1 MALFALL
8 GSSLHPIAAA
18 APMALPPRAQAGS
31 NADPWVQAAHQGVKA
46 YSRAADAYTADLM
59 SVALW
64 ALVIAAGVV
73 LLEWLIWRYRS
84 RR

>member
-8 GSSLHPIAAA
+8 GTSLHPIAAGA
-18 APMALPPRAQAGS
+18 GVALPHPIQGS
-31 NADPWVQAAHQGVKA
+31 GEVDPLMQAAHRAVKA
-46 YSRAADAYTADLM
+46 YSRASDAYTADLL

-73 LLEWLIWRYRS
+73 LLEWLAWRYRS

>member
-18 APMALPPRAQAGS
+18 AAVAMPHKAQDDS
-31 NADPWVQAAHQGVKA
+31 VDPLVRAAHHGLKA

-64 ALVIAAGVV
+64 ALVIAGAIV
-73 LLEWLIWRYRS
+73 LLEWLAWRYRA